1 MLIVTSYKRN
11 FHHNQLYHTIRIR
24 VQQDLTVYQ
33 STSIFLEQFFS
44 ISILHQPT
52 LFWPH
57 FPMVAP
63 AFVPVFSFQAVAL
76 DTSASSAPDHPHT
89 SDTFA
94 LPNGYPAIRHV
105 SSPSRT
111 LQSPL
116 RHHRRTVSVGRPP
129 IRETLDACLTYDGD
143 EDGVQ
148 GVRINQYVTSVTQ
161 GIRRI

>member
-11 FHHNQLYHTIRIR
+11 FDHNQFSHTIRILVR
-24 VQQDLTVYQ
+24 QDLTVYQ

-44 ISILHQPT
+44 ISILYQPV
-52 LFWPH
+52 LFWSH
-57 FPMVAP
+57 FSMVTP
-63 AFVPVFSFQAVAL
+63 AFAPVFSSQAVVL
-76 DTSASSAPDHPHT
+76 DTSASPAPDHPHT
-89 SDTFA
+89 PDNS
-94 LPNGYPAIRHV
+94 NGYPAIRHV
-105 SSPSRT
+105 SSPSRI